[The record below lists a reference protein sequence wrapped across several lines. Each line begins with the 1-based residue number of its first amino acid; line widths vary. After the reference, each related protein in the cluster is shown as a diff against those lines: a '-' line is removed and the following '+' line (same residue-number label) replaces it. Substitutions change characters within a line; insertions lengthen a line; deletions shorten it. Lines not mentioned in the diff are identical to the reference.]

1 MMGCFVKVLKLKR
14 NRCLSWIDIYESR
27 SMKVQKRSP
36 AKSMCQKIR
45 RSRSIAIAIAML
57 ASRQFGLMLSSL
69 QKIHPATAAL
79 RLSGLLSQA
88 LLYPFVLF
96 GS

>member
-1 MMGCFVKVLKLKR
+1 MGCFVKVLKLKR

-69 QKIHPATAAL
+69 QKIHPAAAALL

>member
-1 MMGCFVKVLKLKR
+1 
-14 NRCLSWIDIYESR
+14 
-27 SMKVQKRSP
+27 MKVQKIAGEVNVSEDP
-36 AKSMCQKIR
+36 AKPR
-45 RSRSIAIAIAML
+45 AAIAAFG